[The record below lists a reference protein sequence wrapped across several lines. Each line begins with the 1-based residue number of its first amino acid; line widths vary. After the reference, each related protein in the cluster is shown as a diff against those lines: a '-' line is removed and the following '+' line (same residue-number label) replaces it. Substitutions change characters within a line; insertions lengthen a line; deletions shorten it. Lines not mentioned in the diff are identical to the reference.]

1 MSLPTKFPAVP
12 KGLML
17 IPYVTS
23 VGDLP
28 VELYGTFCPFSEEFE
43 AQAIAINV
51 KGELIDLTANLSQRL
66 LDNFNRDMR
75 IAGTGKDYA
84 RELHEARREEAYE
97 RRRDEHEYAGV

>member
-12 KGLML
+12 NGLML

-51 KGELIDLTANLSQRL
+51 G
-66 LDNFNRDMR
+66 
-75 IAGTGKDYA
+75 G
-84 RELHEARREEAYE
+84 
-97 RRRDEHEYAGV
+97 